1 MMKDIAILLKEY
13 RAGNEPA
20 KVERLN
26 FVGAGDKDV
35 YNISAPFVVDGKEV
49 IAGRM
54 ESRDSEMAEIG
65 FFEKQ
70 DLTWVLLANMPKLA
84 LQDPFVTRI
93 DGDLMIGGVEVFPSK
108 DDPEKLAWRTCLYR
122 GKDIADLTLFF
133 EGPVGMKDLRLKQLP
148 SGEIVVLT
156 RPQGEKGGRGK
167 IGFCLI
173 EKLADLTV
181 VLIEDAPLLEPHFAD
196 EEWGG
201 ANEMHL
207 LKNGNLGV
215 LSHIANFDAAGD
227 RHYYAAICV
236 IDPKTGAIVVPMEI
250 IAERADFLVGPTK
263 RADLKDV
270 VFSGGLIRNVSGTAD
285 LYVGISDAD
294 AQKRTIR
301 DPFMKFEG

>member
-1 MMKDIAILLKEY
+1 MKDIAILLKEY

>member
-1 MMKDIAILLKEY
+1 MNEIAVLLKEY
-13 RAGNEPA
+13 RAGNVPA
-20 KVERLN
+20 KVERLA

-35 YNISAPFVVDGKEV
+35 YNITAPFVVDGKEV
-49 IAGRM
+49 IAGRI

-70 DLTWVLLANMPKLA
+70 DLAWIRLANMPKLA
-84 LQDPFVTRI
+84 LQDPFMTRI
-93 DGDLMIGGVEVFPSK
+93 DGDLIIGGVEVFPSEA
-108 DDPEKLAWRTCLYR
+108 DPEKLAWRTCLYR
-122 GKDIADLTLFF
+122 GKGIADLTLFF

-181 VLIEDAPLLEPHFAD
+181 ALIEDAPLLEPHFAED
-196 EEWGG
+196 EWGG

-207 LKNGNLGV
+207 LKNGKLGV

-236 IDPKTGAIVVPMEI
+236 IDPKTGAIEAPMEI
-250 IAERADFLVGPTK
+250 IAERADFLAGPTK
-263 RADLKDV
+263 RPDLEDV
-270 VFSGGLIRNVSGTAD
+270 VFSGGLIRNASGTAD

-301 DPFMKFEG
+301 DPFVKFEG

>member
-1 MMKDIAILLKEY
+1 MNEITVLLKEY
-13 RAGNEPA
+13 RVGNEPT
-20 KVERLN
+20 KVERLA

-35 YNISAPFVVDGKEV
+35 YNITAPFVVDGKEV
-49 IAGRM
+49 IAGRI
-54 ESRDSEMAEIG
+54 EARDSEMAEIG

-70 DLTWVLLANMPKLA
+70 DLAWVLLANMPKLA
-84 LQDPFVTRI
+84 LQDPFMTRI
-93 DGDLMIGGVEVFPSK
+93 DGDLIIGGVEVFPSEA
-108 DDPEKLAWRTCLYR
+108 DPEKLAWRTCLYR
-122 GKDIADLTLFF
+122 GKGIADLALFF

-148 SGEIVVLT
+148 SGEIAVLT

-173 EKLADLTV
+173 PKLADLTV
-181 VLIEDAPLLEPHFAD
+181 ALIENAPLLPPHFAED
-196 EEWGG
+196 EWGG

-207 LKNGNLGV
+207 LKNGQLGV

-236 IDPKTGAIVVPMEI
+236 IDPMSATFMAPMEI
-250 IAERADFLVGPTK
+250 IAERADFLMGPSK
-263 RADLKDV
+263 RPDLEDV
-270 VFSGGLIRNVSGTAD
+270 VFSGGLIRNASGTAD

-301 DPFMKFEG
+301 DPFVKFEG

>member
-1 MMKDIAILLKEY
+1 MKDITVLLKEY
-13 RAGNEPA
+13 RAGNGPA

-35 YNISAPFVVDGKEV
+35 YNISAPFVVGGKEV
-49 IAGRM
+49 IAGRI

-65 FFEKQ
+65 FFEKL
-70 DLTWVLLANMPKLA
+70 DLAWVLLANMPKLA
-84 LQDPFVTRI
+84 LQDPFMTRI
-93 DGDLMIGGVEVFPSK
+93 DGDLIIGGVEVFPSEGN
-108 DDPEKLAWRTCLYR
+108 PEKLAWRTCLYR
-122 GKDIADLTLFF
+122 GKDIAGLTLFF

-181 VLIEDAPLLEPHFAD
+181 ALIENAPLLEPHFAED
-196 EEWGG
+196 EWGG
-201 ANEMHL
+201 ANEMHF

-215 LSHIANFDAAGD
+215 LSHIANFDAVGD

-236 IDPKTGAIVVPMEI
+236 LNPKTGEIVVPMEI
-250 IAERADFLVGPTK
+250 IAERADFLAGPTK
-263 RADLKDV
+263 RPDLKDV